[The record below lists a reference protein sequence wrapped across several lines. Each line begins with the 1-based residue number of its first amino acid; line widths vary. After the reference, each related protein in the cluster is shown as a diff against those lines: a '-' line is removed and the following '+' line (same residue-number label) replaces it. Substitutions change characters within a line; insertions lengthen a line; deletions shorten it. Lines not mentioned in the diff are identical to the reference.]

1 MNELIINMNNQIERF
16 EQQYN
21 VVLFDEERIL
31 KLSER
36 EISAIDALNQVD
48 VFNMHQMQ
56 ILSDISPLLNELN
69 EDNEERMFFEQL
81 ISTILDCYIEERA
94 SSVIIQ

>member
-1 MNELIINMNNQIERF
+1 MNELIINMNNQIEQF
-16 EQQYN
+16 EQQHN
-21 VVLFDEERIL
+21 VVLFDDERIL
-31 KLSER
+31 KLKQS

-48 VFNMHQMQ
+48 AFNIHSMQ
-56 ILSDISPLLNELN
+56 ILSDLAPLLDELN
-69 EDNEERMFFEQL
+69 ENNPERMFFEQL